1 MSVEALECTLQSL
14 ESSSTYSSPAHGGS
28 AHLPPATTQP
38 SSQAGQ
44 DAGGGGAARSSPPPR
59 ARTYPSSAFPPRQ
72 KQKGPRMVCDLGLIL
87 ERTEGSG
94 LMIVKKITRDSLAEI
109 DGRISVNDT
118 LLKVSMFVEVYM
130 CARPCRFS
138 FHVCS
143 CA

>member
-1 MSVEALECTLQSL
+1 
-14 ESSSTYSSPAHGGS
+14 
-28 AHLPPATTQP
+28 
-38 SSQAGQ
+38 
-44 DAGGGGAARSSPPPR
+44 
-59 ARTYPSSAFPPRQ
+59 
-72 KQKGPRMVCDLGLIL
+72 MVCDLGLIL